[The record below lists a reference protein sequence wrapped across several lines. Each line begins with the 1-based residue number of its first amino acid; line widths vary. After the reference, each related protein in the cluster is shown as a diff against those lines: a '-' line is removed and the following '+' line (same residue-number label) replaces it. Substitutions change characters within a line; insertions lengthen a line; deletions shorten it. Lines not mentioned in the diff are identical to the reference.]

1 MKWDGLGNAGLAP
14 AFSLEGREGRR
25 KKEEGRRKKE
35 EGRRKKEEG
44 RRKKEEGRRGTLAEA
59 SINTRD
65 FLTKIKD
72 PSIIAP

>member
-14 AFSLEGREGRR
+14 AFSLEGREGRG

-44 RRKKEEGRRGTLAEA
+44 RRKKEEGRRKKGYPRR
-59 SINTRD
+59 SIYKYEG
-65 FLTKIKD
+65 FLDKN
-72 PSIIAP
+72 